1 MRSVCAFASDV
12 TSVHCQESRLPAQ
25 TSIEPRV
32 VAGLADEMAGL
43 AGEREAE
50 SGLAILAAHA
60 CRVQT
65 SDRARDQVF
74 PRVVRPAAP
83 PVHDAGSGLS
93 TERDTCFVNIV
104 RPHRTPWPPSPQRAL
119 LGKPAGEATDR
130 NKCTLQSRRCLF
142 GYSGRSSLQRR
153 NLRWAV
159 GPSEGRWR
167 ALMPAR
173 QPSGLGG
180 G

>member
-1 MRSVCAFASDV
+1 MRSVCAFASDA

-104 RPHRTPWPPSPQRAL
+104 RPHGTPWFIRMVGGACSGPDMTPKPTAGSPAW
-119 LGKPAGEATDR
+119 
-130 NKCTLQSRRCLF
+130 
-142 GYSGRSSLQRR
+142 GRL
-153 NLRWAV
+153 AV
-159 GPSEGRWR
+159 GYYP
-167 ALMPAR
+167 
-173 QPSGLGG
+173 
-180 G
+180 